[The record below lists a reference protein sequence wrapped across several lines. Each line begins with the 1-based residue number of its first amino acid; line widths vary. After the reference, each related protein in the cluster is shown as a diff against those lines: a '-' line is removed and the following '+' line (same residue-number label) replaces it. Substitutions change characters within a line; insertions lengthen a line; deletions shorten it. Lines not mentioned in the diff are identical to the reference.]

1 MNDTIRPR
9 QAETIKEL
17 REACQTL
24 HEVVD
29 RARSRLDGN
38 VWDYLRGGTESETT
52 VRRNRLAFDRW
63 AFRPRVL
70 EDMREVDCGGSFL
83 GRRLRLP
90 VLLCPIGSLESFH
103 PDGPRAA
110 MQAAADFGVPL
121 FLSSVGTF
129 PLESIAEVPA
139 GNGMKVF
146 CLYKRGDDAWLDG
159 VVGRAIDH
167 GYDAFAITVDSAWYS
182 RRERDISNRFVK
194 PWRQVPGMEF
204 QKALN
209 WGDIARFKKTYDIPL
224 ILKGIATAE
233 DARLAVEHGAD
244 AVFVS
249 NHGGRQLDHGLGALD
264 VLPEVVDA
272 VRGRAAVVVDGG
284 ITRGSDIAKAR
295 ALGADMVGI
304 GRLLC
309 CGLAAGGAAGVV
321 RVLELL
327 EEEARVDLGL
337 LGAPGFGR
345 LDGRYLARA
354 EPVMEPSLWS
364 QYPLLGEAARS

>member
-1 MNDTIRPR
+1 MNDTNTT
-9 QAETIKEL
+9 QGEETIEIL

-29 RARSRLDGN
+29 RARTRLDSN

-52 VRRNRLAFDRW
+52 LRRNRLAFDRW

-70 EDMREVDCGGSFL
+70 NDMREVDTGGTFL
-83 GRRLRLP
+83 GHRLRLP

-110 MQAAADFGVPL
+110 MRAAAEFGVPL
-121 FLSSVGTF
+121 FLSSVGTV
-129 PLESIAEVPA
+129 PLEDVAKVEGGV
-139 GNGMKVF
+139 KVF
-146 CLYKRGDDAWLDG
+146 CLYKRGDDDWLDG
-159 VVGRAIDH
+159 VVARAVDH

-182 RRERDISNRFVK
+182 RRERDLANRFVK

-209 WGDIARFKKTYDIPL
+209 WTDIARFKKTYDIPL
-224 ILKGIATAE
+224 VLKGIATAE
-233 DARLAVEHGAD
+233 DARLAIEHGAD

-264 VLPEVVDA
+264 ALPEVVDA
-272 VRGRAAVVVDGG
+272 VRGRATVVVDGG
-284 ITRGSDIAKAR
+284 VVRGTDIAKAR
-295 ALGADMVGI
+295 ALGADVVGI

-309 CGLAAGGAAGVV
+309 CGLAAGGTAGVV

-327 EEEARVDLGL
+327 EEECRIDLGL
-337 LGAPGFGR
+337 LGVHRFDQ

-354 EPVMEPSLWS
+354 EPVMEPGMWS
-364 QYPLLGEAARS
+364 QYPLVGAAARE

>member
-1 MNDTIRPR
+1 MNDTTRP
-9 QAETIKEL
+9 QQAGSPGAETIEEL

-29 RARSRLDGN
+29 RACSRLDRN

-70 EDMREVDCGGSFL
+70 EDMREIDTGGSFL
-83 GRRLRLP
+83 GHKLRLP

-110 MQAAADFGVPL
+110 MRAAAEFGVPL

-129 PLESIAEVPA
+129 PLESIAEIPA

-146 CLYKRGDDAWLDG
+146 CLYKRGDDAWLDN
-159 VVGRAIDH
+159 VVARAVDQ

-209 WGDIARFKKTYDIPL
+209 WAEHKPL
-224 ILKGIATAE
+224 SHCSGTGSCVATSPRICGA
-233 DARLAVEHGAD
+233 AD
-244 AVFVS
+244 AAPASATPAAKTVKPVTEW
-249 NHGGRQLDHGLGALD
+249 RRRRRM
-264 VLPEVVDA
+264 A
-272 VRGRAAVVVDGG
+272 VPPFRLLLNRLSMSVAITMTRRFRPVHSFCHHEYVGMGRGR
-284 ITRGSDIAKAR
+284 R
-295 ALGADMVGI
+295 ALPLPRTRPVPSQE
-304 GRLLC
+304 GRL
-309 CGLAAGGAAGVV
+309 
-321 RVLELL
+321 
-327 EEEARVDLGL
+327 
-337 LGAPGFGR
+337 
-345 LDGRYLARA
+345 
-354 EPVMEPSLWS
+354 
-364 QYPLLGEAARS
+364 

>member
-1 MNDTIRPR
+1 MTDTKNG
-9 QAETIKEL
+9 QGEETIEVL

-52 VRRNRLAFDRW
+52 LRRNRLALDRW

-70 EDMREVDCGGSFL
+70 QDMREIDCGGTFL
-83 GRRLRLP
+83 GHKLRLP

-110 MQAAADFGVPL
+110 MQAAAAFGVPL

-129 PLESIAEVPA
+129 PLEAIARIE
-139 GNGMKVF
+139 GGMKVF
-146 CLYKRGDDAWLDG
+146 CLYKRGDDAWLDD
-159 VVGRAIDH
+159 VVARAVDH

-182 RRERDISNRFVK
+182 RRERDISNRFAK

-209 WGDIARFKKTYDIPL
+209 WADIARFKKTYDIPL

-233 DARLAVEHGAD
+233 DARLAIEHGAD

-249 NHGGRQLDHGLGALD
+249 NHGGRQLDHGLGAVD
-264 VLPEVVDA
+264 VLPEVVDV
-272 VRGRAAVVVDGG
+272 VRGRAEVVVDGG
-284 ITRGSDIAKAR
+284 VVRGTDIAKAR
-295 ALGADMVGI
+295 ALGAGMVGI
-304 GRLLC
+304 GRMLC

-327 EEEARVDLGL
+327 EEEARIDLGL
-337 LGAPGFGR
+337 LGVPSFDQ

-354 EPVMEPSLWS
+354 EPVVEPGLWS
-364 QYPLLGEAARS
+364 QFPLVGAAAR